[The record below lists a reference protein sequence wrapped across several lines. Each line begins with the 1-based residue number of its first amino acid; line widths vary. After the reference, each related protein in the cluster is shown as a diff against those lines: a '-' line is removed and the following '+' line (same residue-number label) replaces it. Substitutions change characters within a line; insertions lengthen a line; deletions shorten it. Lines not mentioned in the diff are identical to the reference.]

1 MRLYQRELIKG
12 FNEKTFKGLC
22 TNLPKRG
29 TIFTK
34 NYYSLTITSKKIA
47 LGFNIFGKLNAQIEY
62 ECNRCLKVIP
72 FSSETVVDIT
82 LCKIYKVYEEQN
94 RDIIFLEKDHDYF
107 NLDSMIADMIEL
119 SKPFHPLCDKSCKGL
134 CPKCGQDL
142 NCKVCGCKIEASNN
156 PFEKLKTLQ
165 ID

>member
-1 MRLYQRELIKG
+1 MKLYQRELIRS

-22 TNLPKRG
+22 ANLPKRG
-29 TIFTK
+29 TIFRK
-34 NYYSLTITSKKIA
+34 DYYSLTITSKKIA

-72 FSSETVVDIT
+72 FTSDTLVDII
-82 LCKIYKVYEEQN
+82 LCEKYKVCEKQD
-94 RDIIFLEKDHDYF
+94 RDIIFLKKDHDYF

-119 SKPFHPLCDKSCKGL
+119 SKPFHPLCNNNCKGL
-134 CPKCGQDL
+134 CPECGQDL
-142 NCKVCGCKIEASNN
+142 NCKVCGCKIETSNN
-156 PFEKLKTLQ
+156 PFEELKTLQ

>member
-1 MRLYQRELIKG
+1 MKLYQRELIRS

-22 TNLPKRG
+22 ADLPKRG
-29 TIFTK
+29 TIFRK
-34 NYYSLTITSKKIA
+34 DYYSLIITSKKIA

-72 FSSETVVDIT
+72 YTSNTPVDIT
-82 LCKIYKVYEEQN
+82 LCEKYKVCEKQD

-119 SKPFHPLCDKSCKGL
+119 SKPFHPLCSDNCKGL

-142 NCKVCGCKIEASNN
+142 NFKICGCKIEVSNN